1 VKNCQSIVHINQSL
15 NKVVLPEIRNVKG
28 YLNFDM
34 IGCNNNEK
42 AYSYGLSLHESV
54 PNVSTLN
61 NAYRNKSI
69 KLESYFKKSISCVR

>member
-1 VKNCQSIVHINQSL
+1 MELIEPTLINISVKNCQSIVHINQSL

-54 PNVSTLN
+54 PCF
-61 NAYRNKSI
+61 R
-69 KLESYFKKSISCVR
+69 